1 MKKAKG
7 LSRRELLRFE
17 PPQLMSSQMRIIML
31 LATLMLTALLRASAQ
46 NPGSQDT
53 TTQQQQSAASS
64 SATTLTG
71 CLKGSTDQ
79 YYIVEQN
86 GHRHVLMASQDLSSY
101 VNHEVTLT
109 GKASRKPGTSSDA
122 EGHRSGFFSVDSVS
136 DQGSCKKK
144 K

>member
-1 MKKAKG
+1 
-7 LSRRELLRFE
+7 
-17 PPQLMSSQMRIIML
+17 MRIIML
-31 LATLMLTALLRASAQ
+31 LATLMLNALVTASAQ
-46 NPGSQDT
+46 NPNSQDT
-53 TTQQQQSAASS
+53 TQRQHSAASS